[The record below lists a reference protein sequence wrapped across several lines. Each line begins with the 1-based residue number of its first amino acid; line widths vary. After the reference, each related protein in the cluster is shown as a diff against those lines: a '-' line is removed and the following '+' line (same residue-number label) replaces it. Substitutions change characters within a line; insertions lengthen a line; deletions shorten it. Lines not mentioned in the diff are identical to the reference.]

1 MEVKSGKIRGE
12 SKASQNA
19 SFYTSLFFYS
29 ARVSCVSD
37 DIFWFL
43 MVLFCDNRTR
53 GPAANVANPQSN
65 PGTFVTTFY
74 KGLAPELC
82 VPCLPGSRFSE
93 FATSVAGTSVRP
105 SLSRGD
111 LCKIHSKCMKEGCV
125 DLQLLQNHLHFHTGI
140 L

>member
-37 DIFWFL
+37 DIFWFSIGI
-43 MVLFCDNRTR
+43 FCDNRTR

-65 PGTFVTTFY
+65 SGIFLTISIKIVETGSAT
-74 KGLAPELC
+74 
-82 VPCLPGSRFSE
+82 PCLYGSRFSE

-111 LCKIHSKCMKEGCV
+111 LCEIHSRCMKEGCD
-125 DLQLLQNHLHFHTGI
+125 DLQLLQNHLHFYLGI

>member
-12 SKASQNA
+12 SQATQNA

-43 MVLFCDNRTR
+43 IGIFCDKRTR
-53 GPAANVANPQSN
+53 RPAANVANPQSN
-65 PGTFVTTFY
+65 PGHFVTTFY

-82 VPCLPGSRFSE
+82 VPCLYGSRFSE

-105 SLSRGD
+105 SLSRGE
-111 LCKIHSKCMKEGCV
+111 LCIIHCKCMK
-125 DLQLLQNHLHFHTGI
+125 DI
-140 L
+140 